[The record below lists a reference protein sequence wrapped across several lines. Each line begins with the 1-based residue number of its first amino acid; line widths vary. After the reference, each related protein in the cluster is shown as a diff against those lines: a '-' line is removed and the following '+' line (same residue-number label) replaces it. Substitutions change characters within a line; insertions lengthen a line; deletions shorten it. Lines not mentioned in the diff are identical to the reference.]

1 MSHRLPIIF
10 FSILLAVALALSF
23 FILRPYLGALFV
35 ALVFYIALKPI
46 YNFLLKIFGGRAN
59 LASLVVVVAVV
70 LAIIAPLVFFG
81 FALFDDAANLYFKL
95 ANGIERDSYIIKI
108 STLVEKYAKVL
119 TPDATL
125 DVEGYIKNSLA
136 LVVDHLG
143 LFFSSLVEVLI
154 SAVIMLFALF
164 FLLRDG
170 QKFKKEVFG
179 LSPLADN
186 YDQDIFDFVER
197 AVNAVVHGSLV
208 VGLVQGIL
216 VGIGFTVFGVPNA
229 VLWGALAAIVSLI
242 PTVGTAVIVIPA
254 VIYLIIVSS
263 PALAIGLAV
272 WGIFVVGLADNFLKP
287 ILMNRGVRL
296 QPLLVLLSVLGGL
309 AFFGPIGFIAGPVI
323 VSLGF
328 SLLRLYPL
336 VLKGN

>member
-1 MSHRLPIIF
+1 M
-10 FSILLAVALALSF
+10 
-23 FILRPYLGALFV
+23 
-35 ALVFYIALKPI
+35 
-46 YNFLLKIFGGRAN
+46 
-59 LASLVVVVAVV
+59 
-70 LAIIAPLVFFG
+70 
-81 FALFDDAANLYFKL
+81 
-95 ANGIERDSYIIKI
+95 
-108 STLVEKYAKVL
+108 
-119 TPDATL
+119 
-125 DVEGYIKNSLA
+125 
-136 LVVDHLG
+136 
-143 LFFSSLVEVLI
+143 
-154 SAVIMLFALF
+154 
-164 FLLRDG
+164 LRDG

>member
-1 MSHRLPIIF
+1 M
-10 FSILLAVALALSF
+10 
-23 FILRPYLGALFV
+23 
-35 ALVFYIALKPI
+35 
-46 YNFLLKIFGGRAN
+46 
-59 LASLVVVVAVV
+59 ASLVVVVAVV